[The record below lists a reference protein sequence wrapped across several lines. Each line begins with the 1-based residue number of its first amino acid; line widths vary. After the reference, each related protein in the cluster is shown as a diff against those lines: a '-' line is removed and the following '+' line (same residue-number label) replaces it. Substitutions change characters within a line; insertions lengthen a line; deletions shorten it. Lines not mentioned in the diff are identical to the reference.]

1 MNGSPSRQSCDTAE
15 RTPLLSTV
23 DEVNPPAGQGNE
35 AGGAARSHRTG
46 TETSDDDTVKF
57 YNEQYG
63 SVSGADFAAVLVES
77 HRAINHGIFPERIPQ
92 GSSGSYFVKNLRGE
106 KIGVFKPKNEEPY
119 GNLNPKWVKWLH
131 KIFFPCCF
139 GRSCLVPNQINTDK
153 YMDSTVVEKHI

>member
-1 MNGSPSRQSCDTAE
+1 
-15 RTPLLSTV
+15 
-23 DEVNPPAGQGNE
+23 
-35 AGGAARSHRTG
+35 
-46 TETSDDDTVKF
+46 
-57 YNEQYG
+57 
-63 SVSGADFAAVLVES
+63 LVEA

-139 GRSCLVPNQINTDK
+139 GRSCLVPNQVSFCFNYLNFIPFYYIFVLSCLFLLQK
-153 YMDSTVVEKHI
+153 IKH